1 MKNNPYLSKG
11 ERNRLTAQGK
21 IGLTRILTT
30 IASAQKPFQDEVLF
44 DEVWNFLA
52 RVVAVARGQ
61 HQPQAANNR
70 GHKTEERRKSPCF
83 YLRQ

>member
-1 MKNNPYLSKG
+1 MINNPYLSKG

-21 IGLTRILTT
+21 IGLTKILTT

-83 YLRQ
+83 YIRQ

>member
-1 MKNNPYLSKG
+1 MINNPYLSKG

-70 GHKTEERRKSPCF
+70 GHKTEEEENRLVF
-83 YLRQ
+83 I